1 MTVFY
6 LIFFKRTRTHK
17 LETPIYWLEAGVGD
31 VFFNILQRKT
41 KALTQKHSPIG
52 LEAGV
57 GDFAFPFATDPFA
70 IDLPSRDEGLFQF

>member
-1 MTVFY
+1 M
-6 LIFFKRTRTHK
+6 
-17 LETPIYWLEAGVGD
+17 EAGVGD

-70 IDLPSRDEGLFQF
+70 IDLPSRDEG